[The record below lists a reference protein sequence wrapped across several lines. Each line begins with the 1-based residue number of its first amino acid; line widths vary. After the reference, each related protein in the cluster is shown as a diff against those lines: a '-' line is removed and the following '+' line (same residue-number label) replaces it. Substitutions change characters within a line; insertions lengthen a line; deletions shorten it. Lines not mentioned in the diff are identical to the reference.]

1 MELPKSLASNLA
13 FSIYS
18 IALQYRLMFDREM
31 QPLGLTRSQWW
42 LLTHLY
48 YFNGASQAQLAEVL
62 DIDKSAVARL
72 VARLEKKGWVERRPH
87 ARDGRAMEVFLTG
100 RIRQLMED
108 ITTLSDLLIKQSLGR
123 LGKARIKELHAG
135 LAEISGSLDAMIDSP
150 SAETMALRR
159 RIQKDLK
166 DLGNR

>member
-1 MELPKSLASNLA
+1 MELPKSLTNNLA

-18 IALQYRLMFDREM
+18 ISLQYRLMFDREM

-48 YFNGASQAQLAEVL
+48 YFDGSSQARLAEVL

-72 VARLEKKGWVERRPH
+72 VARLEKKGWVERRAH
-87 ARDGRAMEVFLTG
+87 SRDGRAMEVFLTG
-100 RIRQLMED
+100 NVHRLMED

-123 LGKARIKELHAG
+123 LGRTRIKQIQNG
-135 LAEISGSLDAMIDSP
+135 MAEISASLTAMIDMP
-150 SAETMALRR
+150 SSEAIVQRR
-159 RIQKDLK
+159 RIQRDLRELSG
-166 DLGNR
+166 D